1 MGPHRVVIT
10 GIGVVS
16 AIGRDRESFWE
27 SLCTGRHGFA
37 EIALCDTSSLQFH
50 HGGEVRDVDL
60 ESTFD
65 AADAGALDRF
75 ARLWMLAA
83 REAVASSGIEPA
95 SLVDAS
101 VVTGTAVAGQTTQ
114 DELFRHLYRDGRR
127 RLTPFAVPRIMAN
140 AGASRAS
147 MEFGIEGP
155 GMTVSTACSSSSHAI
170 GVAFWMV
177 SRGASK
183 VALTGGSEAPFSLGH
198 LKAWDSMRVISPNL
212 CRPFSR
218 DRKGLI
224 LAEGAGA
231 LVLEE
236 LEAARARGAHIHA
249 EIKGFGLSSD
259 ASHITKPSER
269 GASRALQGALR
280 DASMTPDSV
289 DYVNAHGTGT
299 PLNDATET
307 RAVKTVFGEHATRL
321 LMSSSKS
328 MHGHALGAAG
338 ALECAATALA
348 LENGVVPPTAS
359 YLGTDPD
366 CDLDVVPNEAREQ
379 PIRRALSSSFAF
391 GGLNAVL
398 ALERWNG
405 D

>member
-1 MGPHRVVIT
+1 MEQARIVRRRRATLGT
-10 GIGVVS
+10 GSGAHFVHDGFS
-16 AIGRDRESFWE
+16 D
-27 SLCTGRHGFA
+27 SLYVLFPVWAEALGLSHAQVGILKMVFSGAMAAFQVPAGFLA
-37 EIALCDTSSLQFH
+37 ERW
-50 HGGEVRDVDL
+50 GERIL
-60 ESTFD
+60 
-65 AADAGALDRF
+65 
-75 ARLWMLAA
+75 LA
-83 REAVASSGIEPA
+83 
-95 SLVDAS
+95 
-101 VVTGTAVAGQTTQ
+101 TGTAVAGQTTQ
-114 DELFRHLYRDGRR
+114 DELFRDLYRDGRR
-127 RLTPFAVPRIMAN
+127 RLTPFAVPRIMASS
-140 AGASRAS
+140 GASRVS
-147 MEFGIEGP
+147 MELGIEGP
-155 GMTVSTACSSSSHAI
+155 GMTLSTACSSSSHAI

-177 SRGASK
+177 SRGASQ

-198 LKAWDSMRVISPNL
+198 LKAWDSMRVIAPDL

-236 LEAARARGAHIHA
+236 LETARARGARIHA

-259 ASHITKPSER
+259 GSHITKPSER
-269 GASRALQGALR
+269 GASRALEAALR
-280 DASMTPDSV
+280 DASMTPESV

-307 RAVKTVFGEHATRL
+307 RAVKTVFGEHASQL
-321 LMSSSKS
+321 LISSTKS
-328 MHGHALGAAG
+328 MHGHALGAGG

-348 LENGVVPPTAS
+348 LENGVIPPTAG
-359 YLGTDPD
+359 YLGPDPD